1 MSTRTTIGIIV
12 IAALALV
19 GCQEEGPTALTPID
33 AELSMDETAE
43 LSMDGADANPER
55 PFMGTFA
62 GTMAVVGPCGGE
74 GQVMLHVAGEGYATH
89 LGRTMLSIE
98 FCHDWITGPTEDLIA
113 VYTAA
118 NGDELWMRAEGEG
131 FDMGSSKYEVW
142 GGTGR
147 FEDADG
153 LLHVVG
159 TLNLA
164 DLTWTTRAEGWIA
177 Y

>member
-1 MSTRTTIGIIV
+1 MSTRTTTGILV

-19 GCQEEGPTALTPID
+19 GCQEEGPTALAPAD
-33 AELSMDETAE
+33 AEFSMHER
-43 LSMDGADANPER
+43 GASPER
-55 PFMGTFA
+55 PFEGSLA
-62 GTMAVVGPCGGE
+62 GTMAFGEPCGASGQVMAYVAGE
-74 GQVMLHVAGEGYATH
+74 GQVTH
-89 LGRTMLSIE
+89 LGRTTLSIE
-98 FCHDWITGPTEDLIA
+98 FCYDPKTGPTEDLMA

-118 NGDELWMRAEGEG
+118 NGDEVWMRAEGEG
-131 FDMGSSKYEVW
+131 FDMSASDYEVL

-159 TLNLA
+159 TLNP
-164 DLTWTTRAEGWIA
+164 DFTWTTSATGWIA

>member
-1 MSTRTTIGIIV
+1 MSTNTTTGILV

-19 GCQEEGPTALTPID
+19 GCHEEGPTGLAPAD
-33 AELSMDETAE
+33 AEFSMHER
-43 LSMDGADANPER
+43 GASPER
-55 PFMGTFA
+55 PFEGSLA
-62 GTMAVVGPCGGE
+62 GTMEIVGPCGEE
-74 GQVMLHVAGEGYATH
+74 GQVILHVAGEGHATH
-89 LGRTMLSIE
+89 LGKTTLSIE
-98 FCHDWITGPTEDLIA
+98 FCYDWNAGPTEDLMA

-118 NGDELWMRAEGEG
+118 NGDEVWMRAEGEG
-131 FDMGSSKYEVW
+131 FDMGSSDYEVW

-164 DLTWTTRAEGWIA
+164 DFTWTTSVTGWIA